1 MKTKLITGLLTLLFV
16 VVASMTF
23 GQSRNSYRGTC
34 NYAKVQKY
42 NKKQM
47 KKSKRYNS
55 KRNYAQR

>member
-16 VVASMTF
+16 MGSSITF
-23 GQSRNSYRGTC
+23 GQSRCNYKGSC

-47 KKSKRYNS
+47 KKSKRYYS
-55 KRNYAQR
+55 KSGYAKR